1 MTAIRKNFAMLFAL
15 QISTYVVPLVTLPL
29 LTRALGPQQY
39 GRLSFVLAV
48 TTYFINLVNYSFDLT
63 ATPRVALARD
73 KLERSRIFWTT
84 VTAQWLIAIA
94 GLGVLIA
101 LTLAIPHFAAE
112 RTPLLIGFGMAVG
125 AALTPGWYFQG
136 IQKLSVYSMTVVVY
150 RALSVVAFF
159 LWVHTPDDILPAIAI
174 NSAVPLLCGVT
185 LLAYL
190 FVCREIARVRVRL
203 ADIVTAVKGGTQVFL
218 ASTSISFYASTNTV
232 LLSMVAGN
240 VAAGYFAAGDKL
252 IRAAV
257 GMLQPLRATT
267 YPHITNLM
275 HHGRDE
281 AFAFLRK
288 LIVWQGV
295 LVLAMSATIYAFAPM
310 AVRILYGAS
319 FEPTVAVLR
328 CLALVP
334 FMACMTDLFG
344 VQTMLPLGMKRAF
357 STILISS
364 GLLNVTI
371 LPPLA
376 ALFAERGAA
385 IAVLLVE
392 TAVVGALVYVLYR
405 ERVGLID
412 MPARSR

>member
-1 MTAIRKNFAMLFAL
+1 
-15 QISTYVVPLVTLPL
+15 
-29 LTRALGPQQY
+29 
-39 GRLSFVLAV
+39 
-48 TTYFINLVNYSFDLT
+48 
-63 ATPRVALARD
+63 
-73 KLERSRIFWTT
+73 
-84 VTAQWLIAIA
+84 
-94 GLGVLIA
+94 
-101 LTLAIPHFAAE
+101 
-112 RTPLLIGFGMAVG
+112 
-125 AALTPGWYFQG
+125 
-136 IQKLSVYSMTVVVY
+136 
-150 RALSVVAFF
+150 
-159 LWVHTPDDILPAIAI
+159 
-174 NSAVPLLCGVT
+174 
-185 LLAYL
+185 
-190 FVCREIARVRVRL
+190 
-203 ADIVTAVKGGTQVFL
+203 
-218 ASTSISFYASTNTV
+218 
-232 LLSMVAGN
+232 
-240 VAAGYFAAGDKL
+240 
-252 IRAAV
+252 
-257 GMLQPLRATT
+257 
-267 YPHITNLM
+267 
-275 HHGRDE
+275 
-281 AFAFLRK
+281 
-288 LIVWQGV
+288 
-295 LVLAMSATIYAFAPM
+295 MSATIYAFAPM